1 MHLCRGLFAL
11 TVQEKIALFPHSP
24 GVYRYYNSE
33 GNVIYVGKAKDL
45 HKRVAQYFVEPSRL
59 NTKTRLLVSKIA
71 DAQYSVVDSEAD
83 ALLLE
88 NNLIKQY
95 KPKYNIL
102 LKDSK
107 TYPWICVTAEE
118 YPRVFLTRRVIQNGS
133 RYFGPYSSV
142 MHARYLLD
150 FFNKTYTLRSCKN
163 RIDADTILRK
173 KIRPCLDFHIGKCK
187 GCCVGSV
194 SREEYNSDIE
204 EIVSILKGDVQDII
218 RNYKSKMME
227 ASEALDFEL
236 AQEYK
241 VRIESLDKHYSK
253 SVVSA
258 AKDVDADV
266 FSLVFDGNEAYGN
279 FLRVRKGSVVQSL
292 NLGFKMNIE
301 ERQESVLSTFVAEI
315 ESKFGALSRE
325 IIVPFLPDV
334 EIDGTEFRIP
344 VKGDKMALL
353 ELSIKNAKEYRFN
366 ALRQKEHSDPDAYK
380 QSVMEELRKALGMK
394 ELPVHM
400 ECFDNSN
407 IQGTN
412 PVASCVVFRNGEPSK
427 KDYRKFKIKTVVGAN
442 DYASMKEVVN
452 RRYSRMLEEAPDDLP
467 QLVVID
473 GGKGQLD
480 FAYQALFELGL
491 TEKLTV
497 IGLAK
502 RLEEVIRVGDPY
514 PLFIDRNSQ
523 ALKVLQQ
530 IRDEA
535 HRFGITFHRSLRSK
549 AQIHSALREIKGVG
563 EQTEKRLLMH
573 FGSVARIADASLEDI
588 AGLVGPALA
597 QTIKKELNERRDI

>member
-1 MHLCRGLFAL
+1 M
-11 TVQEKIALFPHSP
+11 TVKEKIQLFPHSP
-24 GVYRYYNSE
+24 GVYRYYDAA

-45 HKRVAQYFVEPSRL
+45 HKRVAQYFVPPERL
-59 NTKTRLLVSKIA
+59 NNKTRILVSKIA

-107 TYPWICVTAEE
+107 TYPWICVSAGP
-118 YPRVFLTRRVIQNGS
+118 YPKLFITRRVEKGGGK
-133 RYFGPYSSV
+133 YFGPYSSAF
-142 MHARYLLD
+142 HARNLVE
-150 FFNKTYTLRSCKN
+150 FFRVTYKLRTCNHKIDSQ
-163 RIDADTILRK
+163 RILMHK
-173 KIRPCLDFHIGKCK
+173 YRPCLEFQIGRCS
-187 GCCVGSV
+187 GCCVGAISQQD
-194 SREEYNSDIE
+194 YMAGIE
-204 EIVSILKGDVQDII
+204 EIVKLLKGGAGEII
-218 RNYKSKMME
+218 QKYKEQME
-227 ASEALDFEL
+227 EAAEALEFER
-236 AQEYK
+236 AQ
-241 VRIESLDKHYSK
+241 
-253 SVVSA
+253 A
-258 AKDVDADV
+258 CKDMVDALQNHYAKSIVSSARDTDVDV
-266 FSLVFDGNEAYGN
+266 FSIVFEGFDAFGT
-279 FLRVRKGSVVQSL
+279 FFRVRGGSIIQSL

-301 ERQESVLSTFVAEI
+301 EEREAVLSAFIAEI
-315 ESKFGALSRE
+315 ESKFGDLSE
-325 IIVPFLPDV
+325 EVIVPFLPDV
-334 EIDGTEFRIP
+334 QIEGVQFRIP
-344 VKGDKMALL
+344 ARGDKLSLL
-353 ELSIKNAKEYRFN
+353 ELCTKNAREFQFNSIK
-366 ALRQKEHSDPDAYK
+366 QKERTNPDEFRAM
-380 QSVMEELRKALGMK
+380 VLEELRKALGMK

-412 PVASCVVFRNGEPSK
+412 PVASCVVFRGGEPSK

-452 RRYSRMLEEAPDDLP
+452 RRYSRMLAENPDDLP

-480 FAYQALFELGL
+480 FAYQALAELGL
-491 TEKLTV
+491 TDKLTV

-523 ALKVLQQ
+523 ALKLLQQ

-549 AQIHSALREIKGVG
+549 QQIKSVLREIKGVG
-563 EQTEKRLLMH
+563 DQTEKRLLMH
-573 FGSVARIADASLEDI
+573 FGSVPRIAAASEEDI
-588 AGLVGPALA
+588 AALVGPALA
-597 QTIKKELNERRDI
+597 AKIKEVLSQ